1 MIEQQPQP
9 QSQPQPPQHLLSN
22 VEINN
27 NVKDHCILSSSNH
40 MIHLSN
46 EDSLN
51 DWIELSDENVRL
63 KKLYDKLRCD
73 YNELEIRFETLHS
86 DKASLNH
93 LFQQQMVQICDM
105 KKIVSNS
112 IDINEYD
119 RLKVE
124 LERSDYE
131 LKTLTMKNK
140 LLNKQLEQKDVDLQ
154 KLMPV
159 IEELNQQNDLL
170 RDQFAAVS
178 ENQDIT
184 AKLLC
189 DIDLLQDKL
198 NEYRV

>member
-9 QSQPQPPQHLLSN
+9 QSQPSPAQHLPSN

-27 NVKDHCILSSSNH
+27 NIKDHCILSSSSH

-63 KKLYDKLRCD
+63 KKLYDKLRCE
-73 YNELEIRFETLHS
+73 YNELEIRFETLLS

-105 KKIVSNS
+105 KKIVNNS

-119 RLKVE
+119 RIKVE
-124 LERSDYE
+124 LERSDYD

-140 LLNKQLEQKDVDLQ
+140 LLNKQLEQKDIDLQ